1 MIVVSHNKMPLHY
14 AILKLFADGEARCA
28 QDIIDTLKPDY
39 GSYKLLTR
47 EDVDETL
54 ATAKENGILDEVDCG
69 FDADGPL
76 KSYFKI
82 NEFGSDM
89 IRRYL

>member
-1 MIVVSHNKMPLHY
+1 MSRSKMPLHY

-28 QDIIDTLKPDY
+28 QDIIDALKPEY
-39 GSYKLLTR
+39 GSYRLLTR

-54 ATAKENGILDEVDCG
+54 ATAKENGILDEVDCTLG
-69 FDADGPL
+69 ADGLL

>member
-1 MIVVSHNKMPLHY
+1 MPRNKMPLHY
-14 AILKLFADGEARCA
+14 AILKLFADGEARSA
-28 QDIIDTLKPDY
+28 QDIIDVLEPEY

-47 EDVDETL
+47 KDVDEKL
-54 ATAKENGILDEVDCG
+54 ATAKENGILDEVDCKLE
-69 FDADGPL
+69 ADGSL